1 MTTLDFTS
9 VNLDKLITHHVGNKI
24 RDENVTISKKTTEIH
39 EDTLSYLLKYFLSPF
54 QPIDFYNFTHTVNLE
69 LNEVYMIVKKIFDDI
84 NEFIPQSIN
93 LANLLYEYS
102 SHPKIK
108 GGEFNIVFFNNFI
121 FDDEVINAVGLFKSE
136 NNVPFIKMNPEEAN
150 YIIEHEFGFELKGI
164 DKGCIVFNTNETEGF
179 TTLVIDKSGDTQYWL
194 NDFLKLKSCNDD
206 YNNTKDFMS
215 ITKDFVTKKM
225 SEEFDVS
232 KTEKIDLLNRT
243 MEYFKN
249 NDSFD
254 KTEFEEDVFQNEN
267 VISSFRKFDSSFRTE
282 NRIDLNDSFEISNQA
297 VKKQSRKFK
306 SILKLDKNFHV
317 YIHGNKDLIEKGVES
332 DGRKY
337 YKIYYEKED

>member
-1 MTTLDFTS
+1 MTTLDFEN
-9 VNLDKLITHHVGNKI
+9 VKLDKLITHHVGNKI
-24 RDENVTISKKTTEIH
+24 RDENVIISKETSEIN
-39 EDTLSYLLKYFLSPF
+39 EESLEYLLKYFLSPF
-54 QPIDFYNFTHTVNLE
+54 KPIDFYNFTHTVDLE
-69 LNEVYMIVKKIFDDI
+69 MNEVYMIVKKIFHDI
-84 NEFIPQSIN
+84 EEFIPQSKN

-108 GGEFNIVFFNNFI
+108 SGEFNIVLFNNFI
-121 FDDEVINAVGLFKSE
+121 FDDENVNAIGLFKSE
-136 NNVPFIKMNPEEAN
+136 NNVPFIKMNPQEAN
-150 YIIEHEFGFELKGI
+150 YSIEHELGFELKGI
-164 DKGCIVFNTNETEGF
+164 DKACIVFNTKEAEGF
-179 TTLVIDKSGDTQYWL
+179 TALVIDKSGDTQYWL

-215 ITKDFVTKKM
+215 ITKKFVTKKM
-225 SEEFDVS
+225 PEEFDVS

-243 MEYFKN
+243 MEYFKK

-254 KTEFEEDVFQNEN
+254 KTKFEEDVFQDEN
-267 VISSFRKFDSSFRTE
+267 VINSFREFDTSFRTE
-282 NRIDLNDSFEISNQA
+282 NEIDSNDSFEISDQA
-297 VKKQSRKFK
+297 VKKQSRSFK

-317 YIHGNKDLIEKGVES
+317 YIHGDKDLIEKGVES

>member
-1 MTTLDFTS
+1 MTTLDLTN
-9 VNLDKLITHHVGNKI
+9 VKLDKLITHHVGNKI
-24 RDENVTISKKTTEIH
+24 RDENVIISKETTEIN
-39 EDTLSYLLKYFLSPF
+39 EDTVDYLLKYFLSPF

-69 LNEVYMIVKKIFDDI
+69 LNEVYMTVKKIFHDCK
-84 NEFIPQSIN
+84 EFIPQSKN

-108 GGEFNIVFFNNFI
+108 GGEFNIVLFNNFI
-121 FDDEVINAVGLFKSE
+121 FDGEAVNAIGLFKSE
-136 NNVPFIKMNPEEAN
+136 NNVPFIKMNPEEIN
-150 YIIEHEFGFELKGI
+150 YSIEHEFGFELKGI
-164 DKGCIVFNTNETEGF
+164 DKGCIVFNKNEAEGF

-206 YNNTKDFMS
+206 YNKTKDFMS

-225 SEEFDVS
+225 PEEFDVS

-243 MEYFKN
+243 VEYFKKN
-249 NDSFD
+249 ESFV
-254 KTEFEEDVFQNEN
+254 KSEFEEDVFQNEN
-267 VISSFRKFDSSFRTE
+267 VINSFREFDNSYRTE
-282 NRIDLNDSFEISNQA
+282 NEIDLNDSFEISNQA